1 MQLCFD
7 LFISYTI
14 KYLKDAARESGASCV
29 KDSEKLLSASVTIVV
44 RGSDVDPNLLSKM
57 EVFIK

>member
-1 MQLCFD
+1 ME
-7 LFISYTI
+7 
-14 KYLKDAARESGASCV
+14 YLKDAAREPGASQV
-29 KDSEKLLSASVTIVV
+29 KDSEKLLVASVTIVV